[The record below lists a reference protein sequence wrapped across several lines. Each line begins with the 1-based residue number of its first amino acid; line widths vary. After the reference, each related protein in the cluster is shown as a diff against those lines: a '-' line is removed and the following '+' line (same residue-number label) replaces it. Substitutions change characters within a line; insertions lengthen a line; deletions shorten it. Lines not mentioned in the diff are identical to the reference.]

1 MSGSAIP
8 SLSITDFRAFLAA
21 AQQALASPQTVT
33 RLVDLFTRNDKVL
46 QAVREERSELDV
58 CREQHAREVARTRRE
73 LDAQLKLEKDQ
84 WARELSEQRK
94 SIERDMNEAE
104 RLKERLE
111 RLRIEVE
118 QGLSPFS
125 DAIPG
130 IEQPQAAA

>member
-58 CREQHAREVARTRRE
+58 CREQHARAVAKSRRE
-73 LDAQLKLEKDQ
+73 LDVELQRKRDA
-84 WARELSEQRK
+84 WARELAEQRK

-104 RLKERLE
+104 RLRERVE

-125 DAIPG
+125 DAIPET
-130 IEQPQAAA
+130 EQPQAAA

>member
-1 MSGSAIP
+1 MSGQVIP
-8 SLSITDFRAFLAA
+8 ALSLTDFRAFLSA
-21 AQQALASPQTVT
+21 AQAALASPQTVA
-33 RLVDLFTRNDKVL
+33 RLSDLLTRNDKVL

-58 CREQHAREVARTRRE
+58 CREQHARDVAKTRRE
-73 LDAQLKLEKDQ
+73 LDDELQRKRAAWD
-84 WARELSEQRK
+84 RELAEQRK

-104 RLKERLE
+104 RLRERVE

-118 QGLSPFS
+118 QGLSSFS

>member
-1 MSGSAIP
+1 MSGSVIP
-8 SLSITDFRAFLAA
+8 ALSITDFRAFLAA
-21 AQQALASPQTVT
+21 AQAALASPQTVA
-33 RLVDLFTRNDKVL
+33 RLSDLLTRNDKVL

-58 CREQHAREVARTRRE
+58 CREQHAREVAKMRRE
-73 LDAQLKLEKDQ
+73 LDDELRHKRDA
-84 WARELSEQRK
+84 WTRELSEQRK
-94 SIERDMNEAE
+94 SIERDMFEAE
-104 RLKERLE
+104 RLKERVE